1 MLTTGKWTRI
11 PWTGILGMK
20 TAKWE
25 QNGGA
30 ERRPGTG
37 QHLSGRNFKP
47 MLLSGFGR
55 TSDVGLEGG
64 WPSVGLTQ
72 ELNLSLLHCQWI
84 LYHWAILTT
93 MPQDIIKTANVKD
106 RILKAAREKTKS
118 YLLKQGN
125 LHKVIR

>member
-64 WPSVGLTQ
+64 WPSVGHEWLQ
-72 ELNLSLLHCQWI
+72 EPCRLGI
-84 LYHWAILTT
+84 LPYRVHLIWFEAFLPVKMKRYLARLI
-93 MPQDIIKTANVKD
+93 PKVSINHGYVHFSKTCSPVLFA
-106 RILKAAREKTKS
+106 
-118 YLLKQGN
+118 
-125 LHKVIR
+125 